1 METPIMKRV
10 VLLPAVLA
18 TALSLASFAG
28 EPLAPGT
35 IRIAWFKT
43 DISPEVGSLI
53 CGYAPNQ
60 VSVEKHDPLFA
71 VGLAMD
77 DGRSRSLLVS
87 LDLLGLDG
95 ATVRDLRGKL
105 SRKLGTEESAVMLAC
120 THNHSGP
127 ESCRRLNLP
136 DSVNQPYL
144 DFLEKSLMESV
155 ASLESAKWRVC
166 RVSYASSSVDENY
179 NRRFV
184 TPDNSAS
191 FVPHRRTLIPLC
203 DGQADKELGLLFFWD
218 ASYTGAT
225 PGDDSPIFIVGN
237 YAAHVLSSHAPGI
250 GGIRISADFP
260 GFYRDYLGRETG
272 AAAMF
277 VQGAS
282 GDLVPKGDEL
292 GMAAA
297 RRTGENLAM
306 ATINA
311 IIQVCRNRKVYEVP
325 DPKLGSAIRRFGV
338 PMRSYFRNRI
348 QREYDGDGDMN
359 LEVQL
364 LSVGDVAY
372 VGMPGEAASE
382 LGSEIK
388 WHSPFRK
395 TWVANL
401 ATGFAGYISPG
412 NALVQGGYEPLK
424 QPFSARGG
432 LKLVNESV
440 DALYALREKM
450 FPSDGTEADRYP
462 DNLQRP
468 LVNIPGGVK
477 QTHFR
482 LGR

>member
-1 METPIMKRV
+1 MFASAL
-10 VLLPAVLA
+10 VLMAATLA
-18 TALSLASFAG
+18 GAAK
-28 EPLAPGT
+28 APGT
-35 IRIAWFKT
+35 LKVAWFKA
-43 DISPEVGSLI
+43 DISPEVGALI
-53 CGYAPNQ
+53 CGYSPNQ
-60 VSVEKHDPLFA
+60 VSVEKHDPLYA

-77 DGRSRSLLVS
+77 DGRARSLLVS
-87 LDLLGLDG
+87 LDLVGLDG
-95 ATVRDLRGKL
+95 VTLRGLRGKL
-105 SRKLGTEESAVMLAC
+105 ARKFGTDDSSVMLAC

-136 DSVNQPYL
+136 DSINQPYI
-144 DFLEKSLMESV
+144 DFLEAKLLDSVGSLGT
-155 ASLESAKWRVC
+155 AGWRTC
-166 RVSYASSSVDENY
+166 RVSFISSNVDENY

-184 TPDNSAS
+184 TGDNCAS

-203 DGQADKELGLLFFWD
+203 DGQADKELGLLLFWD
-218 ASYTGAT
+218 ASYVEST
-225 PGDDSPIFIVGN
+225 PGGDSPVFIVGN

-250 GGIRISADFP
+250 GGIRITADFP
-260 GFYRDYLGRETG
+260 GFYRDYLARETG

-282 GDLVPKGDEL
+282 GDLVPKNDEL

-306 ATINA
+306 ATIDSV
-311 IIQVCRNRKVYEVP
+311 IHVRRNIKRYEVA
-325 DPKLGSAIRRFGV
+325 DPRLGSAIRKFSV
-338 PMRSYFRNRI
+338 PMRSRFRNRI
-348 QREYDGDGDMN
+348 QREYDGDGDME

-395 TWVANL
+395 TWIANL
-401 ATGFAGYISPG
+401 STGFAGYISPA
-412 NALVQGGYEPLK
+412 NAFVQGGYEPLK

-440 DALYALREKM
+440 DALFELRERM
-450 FPSDGTEADRYP
+450 FPDDGTAADRYP
-462 DNLQRP
+462 DNLQQP
-468 LVNIPGGVK
+468 LVNVPAGVK
-477 QTHFR
+477 QSHFSF
-482 LGR
+482 GR